1 MASQEQNL
9 LADLVSESIKING
22 IDVYYLPRESVN
34 PDAIYLEDTLRE
46 YQRAIFVDAYLRS
59 VDGFNGEGQFL
70 SKFNLE
76 IRDTVTFAISQR
88 TFQDEIAAPVGIN
101 RPREADLIYFP
112 QAKRMFEI
120 KYVEKFPV
128 MVPLGSLPFYD
139 IKCEMYSF
147 SNEVFNTGIR
157 EIDAIQAN
165 FSIAL
170 NDYAITTETDLELKQ
185 EDGFSLV
192 MESYFVDNNDPI
204 ADNADIEREA
214 DAFVDFSERD
224 PFSESS
230 Y

>member
-1 MASQEQNL
+1 MASEEQNL
-9 LADLVSESIKING
+9 VADLVSESIKING
-22 IDVYYLPRESVN
+22 IDVYYLPRESVK
-34 PDAIYLEDTLRE
+34 PDDIYLEDTLRE
-46 YQRAIFVDAYLRS
+46 YQRALFVDMYLKS

-76 IRDTVTFAISQR
+76 IRDSVTFSVSQR
-88 TFQDEIAAPVGIN
+88 TFQDEIAVPTGLN

-139 IKCEMYSF
+139 IKCEMYTF

-165 FSIAL
+165 YSIAL
-170 NDYAITTETDLELKQ
+170 NNYAITTENDLELKD
-185 EDGFSLV
+185 EDGYSL
-192 MESYFVDNNDPI
+192 MQESYQLETNDPV
-204 ADNADIEREA
+204 ADNTDIETEA

-224 PFSESS
+224 PFSEAT